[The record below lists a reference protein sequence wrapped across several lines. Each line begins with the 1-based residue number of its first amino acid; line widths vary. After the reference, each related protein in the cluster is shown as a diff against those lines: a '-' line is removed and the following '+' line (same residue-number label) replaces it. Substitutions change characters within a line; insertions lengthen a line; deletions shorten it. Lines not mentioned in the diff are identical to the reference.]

1 MKMDYVRVYF
11 KFSDSKKNM
20 TYKKKPLFS
29 LLAFSGLLILV
40 ILIMQPL
47 QILHYGEKIAVLFP
61 KGLIGKEE
69 RTLLLIVQGLMLLV
83 VIPVYI
89 LTFIFS
95 WIYRADN
102 PKGKYDPDLV
112 DNTLAECIWWGL
124 PFVMVVIVSVITW
137 VKTHE
142 LDPYKSLES
151 KNREMTIQV
160 VALQWRWLF
169 IYPEEK
175 IATVN
180 FIQFPKE
187 TPIRFEISADAPM
200 NSFWI
205 PSLGGQIYA
214 MPGMTTILNL
224 IADEPGDFRGSSAN
238 ISGEGFS
245 RMTFTAKSST
255 KDEYDAWIATA
266 KKSANLLDLDK
277 YKKMALPNL
286 DNSVEIFQLKDNTLF
301 ESIVNKYMQPMNH
314 HKNHE

>member
-1 MKMDYVRVYF
+1 
-11 KFSDSKKNM
+11 M
-20 TYKKKPLFS
+20 TSRKKPLFS
-29 LLAFSGLLILV
+29 MLAFSGLLILA

-47 QILHYGEKIAVLFP
+47 QILHFGEKIAVLFP

-69 RTLLLIVQGLMLLV
+69 RTLLLIVQALMLLV

-89 LTFIFS
+89 LTFVFS

-112 DNTLAECIWWGL
+112 DNTLAECIWWGI
-124 PFVMVVIVSVITW
+124 PFIMVVIVSVLTW

-142 LDPYKSLES
+142 LDPFKSIES

-187 TPIRFEISADAPM
+187 TPVRFEISADAPM

-224 IADEPGDFRGSSAN
+224 IADEAGDFRGSSAN
-238 ISGEGFS
+238 ISGEGFA
-245 RMTFTAKSST
+245 RMTFTARAST
-255 KDEYDAWIATA
+255 KEEYEAFV
-266 KKSANLLDLDK
+266 KSVQESGGTLGLLEYKQLANKSLDQDVK
-277 YKKMALPNL
+277 T
-286 DNSVEIFQLKDNTLF
+286 FQLKDSSLF